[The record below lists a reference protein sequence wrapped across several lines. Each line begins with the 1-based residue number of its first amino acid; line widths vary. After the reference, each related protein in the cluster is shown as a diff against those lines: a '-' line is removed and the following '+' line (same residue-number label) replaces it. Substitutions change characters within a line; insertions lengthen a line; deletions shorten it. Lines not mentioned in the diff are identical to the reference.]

1 MKVPTQWVF
10 PYVFQSSTLIFLMDE
25 MGKKTPHF
33 LMDQIHKGGA
43 AVVDFFSPLT
53 SQAAYL
59 PAITNWQLTNQVCL
73 KMGI

>member
-1 MKVPTQWVF
+1 
-10 PYVFQSSTLIFLMDE
+10 
-25 MGKKTPHF
+25 MGKKNAP
-33 LMDQIHKGGA
+33 LIDQTHKGDA

-73 KMGI
+73 KMGM